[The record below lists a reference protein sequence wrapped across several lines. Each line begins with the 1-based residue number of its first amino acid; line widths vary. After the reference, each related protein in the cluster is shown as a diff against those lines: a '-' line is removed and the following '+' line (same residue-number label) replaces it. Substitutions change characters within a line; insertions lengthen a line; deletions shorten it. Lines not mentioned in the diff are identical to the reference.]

1 MAVCV
6 WSSNSKQ
13 LCPSQ
18 CTSSP
23 MPSWTP
29 CWKLNAVVKFS
40 PTSHHEWQTADSA
53 ASQRPIR
60 PTNVSRCVSQR
71 QAPLRVNTRRPSADV
86 INTDRQEGPGEHWVV
101 VWFDG
106 WGRGEYFDSFG
117 LPAVYR
123 DIEDFIL
130 RHCQS
135 YLYNQ
140 RVLQDPLS
148 STCGLYCMYYVA
160 RIAQTSLGSSVV
172 RAPDS

>member
-1 MAVCV
+1 M
-6 WSSNSKQ
+6 NGRQ
-13 LCPSQ
+13 LTQ
-18 CTSSP
+18 RL
-23 MPSWTP
+23 
-29 CWKLNAVVKFS
+29 LNDPYARRTFRGVF
-40 PTSHHEWQTADSA
+40 PRD
-53 ASQRPIR
+53 RL
-60 PTNVSRCVSQR
+60 
-71 QAPLRVNTRRPSADV
+71 PLRVNTRRPSAYV
-86 INTDRQEGPGEHWVV
+86 INTDRQEGPGEHWAV

-106 WGRGEYFDSFG
+106 RGRGEYFDSFG